1 MTSKADLATALV
13 AKLRPLVGGR
23 VYRNRFP
30 QSPDVP
36 VWPAIRY
43 TFISTTANQDICG
56 DGGEETA
63 DYRVQ
68 IDVVMLESAGA
79 TAFATLC
86 TAVKTAMQDFRP
98 IWVWDSDF
106 EDYDADTKTTR
117 LSADYMVYL
126 SSPV

>member
-1 MTSKADLATALV
+1 MTKADIATALV
-13 AKLRPLVGGR
+13 AKLKPLVAGR
-23 VYRNRFP
+23 VYRNVFP
-30 QSPDVP
+30 QAKALP
-36 VWPAIRY
+36 VWPSIRY
-43 TFISTTANQDICG
+43 TFASTTPNQDICG

-106 EDYDADTKTTR
+106 EDYDAETKTNR
-117 LSADYMVYL
+117 LSIDYMVYL
-126 SSPV
+126 SSPA

>member
-1 MTSKADLATALV
+1 MTSKADISAALV
-13 AKLRPLVGGR
+13 AKLKPLVSNR
-23 VYRNRFP
+23 VYRNVFP
-30 QSPDVP
+30 QSPALP
-36 VWPAIRY
+36 VWPSIRY
-43 TFISTTANQDICG
+43 TFVSTTPNQDLCG

-79 TAFATLC
+79 TAFSTLC

-106 EDYDADTKTTR
+106 EEYDAETKTNR
-117 LSADYMVYL
+117 LSVDYMVYL
-126 SSPV
+126 SSPA